1 MAAPPERVGNTM
13 FHEEDDLLF
22 CRGAVIRKDPSAAV
36 RRIGNPTLADEEDR
50 LFATYRRHEL
60 AALAKGINERLQ
72 LGTPRPDP
80 RTMSVPA
87 EVEGLLRMYA
97 GKIVR
102 MEAEMPQGRRSPKVQ
117 AYSGPATRAIAKEWQ
132 RVAPSLGGDYH
143 ARARREL
150 DKEVAAQRG
159 RCREVRR

>member
-1 MAAPPERVGNTM
+1 MAAPPERVGSAV
-13 FHEEDDLLF
+13 FHDEDGLLF
-22 CRGAVIRKDPSAAV
+22 CRGTVIRKNPSAAM

-50 LFATYRRHEL
+50 LFATYKRHEL
-60 AALAKGINERLQ
+60 AALANGINERLR
-72 LGTPRPDP
+72 LGTSGHDP

-87 EVEGLLRMYA
+87 EVEGLVRMYA

-102 MEAEMPQGRRSPKVQ
+102 MAAEMPQGRRASRVR
-117 AYSGPATRAIAKEWQ
+117 AYSGAATRAIAKEWQ
-132 RVAPSLGGDYH
+132 RVAPGLGGDYL